1 MTRHVV
7 ACALVAAT
15 MVAAAASQTFA
26 QSKPD
31 LAQSKSEGHLPPDYV
46 IGPLDVVEVLFWKD
60 KDLSAEVVVRPDG
73 KISLPLLNEIDAG
86 GLTPEQL
93 RFSVL
98 ESARRFVE
106 EPTATVIVK
115 QINSRSVFIMGEVL
129 KPGTYPLGGPT
140 SVLQLIAVAGGLSEF
155 ASRDGIVVLR
165 TVAGETQRFRVNYN
179 DVLNGKDLKQN
190 LQLRPGDTVVVP

>member
-1 MTRHVV
+1 M
-7 ACALVAAT
+7 AAAVLT
-15 MVAAAASQTFA
+15 AAAVPTAAASQA
-26 QSKPD
+26 QATAPG
-31 LAQSKSEGHLPPDYV
+31 ASEVNAPPGYV
-46 IGPLDVVEVLFWKD
+46 IGPLDVLEVLFWKD

-98 ESARRFVE
+98 ESARRFIE

-115 QINSRSVFIMGEVL
+115 QINSRNVFIMGEVL

-140 SVLQLIAVAGGLSEF
+140 SVLQLIAIAGGLNEF
-155 ASRDGIVVLR
+155 AARDEIVLLR
-165 TVAGETQRFRVNYN
+165 AGDGQTQRHRVNYN

>member
-1 MTRHVV
+1 MTRQSV

-15 MVAAAASQTFA
+15 VMAAAMSPVFA
-26 QSKPD
+26 QGKAD
-31 LAQSKSEGHLPPDYV
+31 LAPGKSEAHVPPGYV
-46 IGPLDVVEVLFWKD
+46 IGPLDVLEILFWKD

-73 KISLPLLNEIDAG
+73 KISLPLLNEIEAG

-93 RFSVL
+93 RFRVL

-106 EPTATVIVK
+106 EPTASVIVK

-155 ASRDGIVVLR
+155 ASRDEIVVLR
-165 TVAGETQRFRVNYN
+165 AAEGDTQRFRVNYN

>member
-1 MTRHVV
+1 MTRYAV
-7 ACALVAAT
+7 ACALLAATVVAAE
-15 MVAAAASQTFA
+15 ASQAPA
-26 QSKPD
+26 QG
-31 LAQSKSEGHLPPDYV
+31 KSDKSDVHTPPDYV
-46 IGPLDVVEVLFWKD
+46 IGPLDVLEVLFWKD

-73 KISLPLLNEIDAG
+73 KISLPLLNEIEAG

-98 ESARRFVE
+98 DSARRFVE

-140 SVLQLIAVAGGLSEF
+140 SVLQLIAIAGGLSEF
-155 ASRDGIVVLR
+155 AARDEIVVLR
-165 TVAGETQRFRVNYN
+165 TVDGTTERHRVDYN
-179 DVLNGKDLKQN
+179 RVLNGKDLKQN
-190 LQLRPGDTVVVP
+190 LQLRPGDTIVVP